1 MDSEIAADFTDEEE
15 VGAEVFDDD
24 VDPDNSIADKTV
36 TLSIAEG
43 TPEHVLDSHS

>member
-1 MDSEIAADFTDEEE
+1 MAAEFTDEEE
-15 VGAEVFDDD
+15 VDAEVFDED

-43 TPEHVLDSHS
+43 TTP